1 MYKKT
6 IDRTLL
12 MDRSINGRISFEVP
26 ISDVPNQKLPEEK
39 HLRSQLPLPE
49 LSQLEIIRYFST
61 LSQLNFSIDT
71 NFYPLGSCTMKY
83 NPKINDELA
92 SLNGFQN
99 LHPLQ
104 PPKTAQGAIKIL
116 KFLQNGKGNIW
127 QMISCF

>member
-71 NFYPLGSCTMKY
+71 NFYPLGSCTMK
-83 NPKINDELA
+83 
-92 SLNGFQN
+92 
-99 LHPLQ
+99 
-104 PPKTAQGAIKIL
+104 
-116 KFLQNGKGNIW
+116 
-127 QMISCF
+127 